1 MVMDG
6 LYLKIKSIIKRK
18 KNYDSQENSFAFI
31 ALVQ

>member
-6 LYLKIKSIIKRK
+6 LYLKIKSIIKQ